1 MRRSTRPTIVPGPSL
16 PTPAA
21 ELVVAVTSGRATAKS
36 PDEQTTKHGPTV
48 AELARDW
55 QEVNQP
61 RQQRKTAEWVGW
73 SPKTAVTVADN
84 FRIHILP
91 AIGTYLAD
99 QVTGLHLDR
108 LYRSMQVRN
117 GLSAS
122 AVLRCHAQDPP
133 SKLFARRRR
142 TYRRRAGVLGTAR
155 PGHLGLRARWAEA
168 GDRLGC
174 REVHW
179 PPIAEATLSSIY
191 IAAALLQ
198 ALCYTYLQCLTM

>member
-122 AVLRCHAQDPP
+122 AVLRCHAQIHQAN
-133 SKLFARRRR
+133 SSHA
-142 TYRRRAGVLGTAR
+142 AGGLTVVEQVFWGPRGLVTLACAPGRPRLATASAAVR
-155 PGHLGLRARWAEA
+155 CIGLQLPRQR
-168 GDRLGC
+168 
-174 REVHW
+174 
-179 PPIAEATLSSIY
+179 
-191 IAAALLQ
+191 
-198 ALCYTYLQCLTM
+198 